1 MALLSRTQFAA
12 VTWLDRRTLLG
23 LLLAALSGII
33 VLTLTRPP
41 TLTPVLVAGGD
52 INAGTPLGQVAL
64 DVRRVSSA
72 DGLVAGDTIGDL
84 ADWTIRVP
92 LSAGEPLLP
101 SLLVPPAVG
110 STPDALALSL
120 DRAHAVQGQLVAGDT
135 VDILVTSVTS
145 LDSSAVTETV
155 ASGVY
160 ILSVDLGDTGFDADR
175 VDVVLAVD
183 AATAS
188 LIANARE
195 TGTIDLLRVSP

>member
-12 VTWLDRRTLLG
+12 VNWLDRRTLLG

-41 TLTPVLVAGGD
+41 ALTPVLVAGGD
-52 INAGTPLGQVAL
+52 INAGTPLGQVDL
-64 DVRRVSSA
+64 EVRRVSSA

-84 ADWTIRVP
+84 SDWTIRVP

-110 STPDALALSL
+110 LTPDALALSL
-120 DRAHAVQGQLVAGDT
+120 DRAHAVQGQLVPGDT
-135 VDILVTSVTS
+135 VDILVTSSSS
-145 LDSSAVTETV
+145 LESNAVTETV

>member
-1 MALLSRTQFAA
+1 MALLSRTQSAA
-12 VTWLDRRTLLG
+12 VTWLDRRTIIG
-23 LLLAALSGII
+23 LLLAALAGII

-41 TLTPVLVAGGD
+41 ALTPVLVAGAD
-52 INAGTPLGQVAL
+52 ISAGTPLGQVDL

-84 ADWTIRVP
+84 SDWTIRVP

-110 STPDALALSL
+110 ASPDALALRL

-135 VDILVTSVTS
+135 VDILLTRAAS
-145 LDSSAVTETV
+145 LDSNAVTETV

-160 ILSVDLGDTGFDADR
+160 ILSVELGDVGFDADR

-183 AATAS
+183 SSTAS
-188 LIANARE
+188 LITNARE
-195 TGTIDLLRVSP
+195 SGTIDLLRVSP

>member
-1 MALLSRTQFAA
+1 MALLSRTQSAA

-41 TLTPVLVAGGD
+41 ALTPVLVAGGD
-52 INAGTPLGQVAL
+52 INAGTPLGQVDL

-101 SLLVPPAVG
+101 SLLVPPAVA
-110 STPDALALSL
+110 SAPDALALSL

-135 VDILVTSVTS
+135 VDVLVTSAAS
-145 LDSSAVTETV
+145 LDSGAVTETV
-155 ASGVY
+155 AAGVY

-183 AATAS
+183 GPTAS